1 MNWADDEL
9 KGKILHKL
17 TRFGKFEHSH
27 TAIEHLQ
34 KGFPKDATG
43 KVKEMIH
50 ELKKE
55 GILKSKPTSYGEH
68 VSINVEMSDRV
79 MEYIDTFLKRKE

>member
-1 MNWADDEL
+1 MDSRTDAEI

-17 TRFGKFEHSH
+17 TRFGKFEASH

-34 KGFPKDATG
+34 KGFPSDLRGRAKD
-43 KVKEMIH
+43 MIA

-55 GILKSKPTSYGEH
+55 RILLPKKTSYGEH
-68 VSINVEMSDRV
+68 VSINLNKKNEV
-79 MEYIDTFLKRKE
+79 MDYIDEFLKK